1 MSWVLN
7 AYAISTQ
14 HCWYPWAAWRTRSAA
29 SRCSCSAS
37 GCSPR
42 RAWRA
47 RQLRPVVAGGLPD
60 PAGRG
65 RSCTDPDVVGP
76 VVGDGAGQAHAL
88 CPALVAVAGIA
99 AAAGPVWGGILV
111 TASWRWVFLVNL
123 PVGLIALVAAT
134 RAVPDSR
141 DSRVSRLPDLAGA
154 GLLTTGIGTLALAL
168 VKGGDWGWGD
178 GRTIA
183 SFVVAALLLAGFVRR
198 AERHPVPVVEPD
210 LYRVRSFAAANV
222 AMITFSIGFAG
233 YLLTVVLWMQNVWH
247 WSTITTGLAVA
258 PGPAIVPVV
267 TVLVQRYCRR
277 VHPGVLTALGCLA
290 FAAGIIMTLAL
301 AGPNGSSYASELLP
315 GQLVSGVGIGLA
327 LPTLLSSATARTA
340 GTPDFD
346 RQWCHQHDPP
356 DRLCA
361 RRQHRRRDPR
371 RNQHLR
377 DHSRCVR
384 PRLVDP
390 GGHRTGRRGRLPRA
404 ARPTNATDRH
414 VKGTTTDRFA
424 LSRTTADG
432 TENQGRRAH
441 GRHEDALPAAVPR
454 RPSLVSLIGRT
465 PRRPPCGTPRAPQGR
480 PRFSRS
486 RHSSGTGA
494 PR

>member
-1 MSWVLN
+1 MSKQSQVTAPVQAAERAGTGNPRVILAILSLAAFMASLDVFIVNVAFDRIGESFEGSSLGDVSWVLN
-7 AYAISTQ
+7 AYAIF
-14 HCWYPWAAWRTRSAA
+14 YAALLVPLGRLADKVGRKQVFLLGLGVFTAA
-29 SRCSCSAS
+29 SMACAAS
-37 GCSPR
+37 PGLWWLVAFRILQAAGAAALTPTSLGLLLATAPPDR
-42 RAWRA
+42 RMPYVRLW
-47 RQLRPVVAGGLPD
+47 
-60 PAGRG
+60 
-65 RSCTDPDVVGP
+65 S
-76 VVGDGAGQAHAL
+76 
-88 CPALVAVAGIA
+88 AVAGIA
-99 AAAGPVWGGILV
+99 AAAGPVLGGILV

-123 PVGLIALVAAT
+123 PVGLIALVAAA

-267 TVLVQRYCRR
+267 TVVVQRYCRR
-277 VHPGVLTALGCLA
+277 VHPGVITALGCLA

-327 LPTLLSSATARTA
+327 LPTLLSSATA
-340 GTPDFD
+340 
-346 RQWCHQHDPP
+346 
-356 DRLCA
+356 
-361 RRQHRRRDPR
+361 
-371 RNQHLR
+371 
-377 DHSRCVR
+377 
-384 PRLVDP
+384 
-390 GGHRTGRRGRLPRA
+390 
-404 ARPTNATDRH
+404 
-414 VKGTTTDRFA
+414 
-424 LSRTTADG
+424 
-432 TENQGRRAH
+432 
-441 GRHEDALPAAVPR
+441 ALPAHRTSTGSGVINMTRQIGFVLGVSIVVAILGVTSTYATTHDAFVHGWWTLAVIELVAAVACLGLLDR
-454 RPSLVSLIGRT
+454 RT
-465 PRRPPCGTPRAPQGR
+465 RPTGT
-480 PRFSRS
+480 
-486 RHSSGTGA
+486 
-494 PR
+494 